1 MAHSHRRHVYLED
14 VGLDDA
20 RARYAAALDAA
31 GFGPVEVEAVPLS
44 EALGRVTGEPVW
56 ARISA
61 PHYYAAAM
69 DGVAVRAAETLGA
82 TETSPKRLRLGE
94 QAIWVDTGDAMPAGH
109 DAVVMVE
116 NLQELPEGDVEIH
129 ASVAPWQHVR
139 PMGED
144 VVATE
149 LILPQG
155 HTVRPFD
162 LGAVAAAGVTE
173 IGARRRP
180 VVAII
185 PTGTELIEPGQP
197 IEPGRIIEFNSLI
210 LAGQISQ
217 WGGQPRRQG
226 ISRDD
231 YETIK
236 QAVSAAVQD
245 SDVVLVNAGSSAGS
259 EDFTADVIGEL
270 GEVVVH
276 GVAVR
281 PGHPVILGV
290 VQGKPVV
297 GVPGYPV
304 SAALTLELFV
314 KPLLAQLLGTSADEP
329 LAVRAE
335 MTRKVLS
342 PMGED
347 EFLRVTVGRVGERL
361 VAAPLNRGAGV
372 ITSLVRA
379 DGIVRVPRFS
389 EGFNVGD
396 LVEVELLRRVDEIER
411 TIVCIGSHDL
421 AIDVLANHIARKHP
435 GRRLTAANVG
445 SFGALL
451 ARKRGEC
458 HIGGCHLLD
467 EETGVYNVPY
477 LGRVLEGA
485 PAVLVHMA
493 MRDQGLIVPPGNPK
507 GIRSLTDLGRP
518 EVRFVNRQKGSGT
531 RVLLDYELRR
541 LGLDAGAIQGYA
553 REEFT
558 HLAVA
563 AAVQGGAA
571 DVGLGVLSAARALEL
586 DFVPLLQ
593 EQYDL
598 VVGAEFWEAD
608 VLAPLREALASQ
620 ELRREV
626 EALGGYEVGR
636 MGEVLA
642 GG

>member
-1 MAHSHRRHVYLED
+1 MAGHRRKVYLED

-20 RARYAAALDAA
+20 RARYAQALADAKFGPMPSELAPLHEALD
-31 GFGPVEVEAVPLS
+31 
-44 EALGRVTGEPVW
+44 RVTAEPVW
-56 ARISA
+56 AKISA
-61 PHYYAAAM
+61 PHYYASAM
-69 DGVAVRAAETLGA
+69 DGIAVHAAETTGA

-94 QAIWVDTGDAMPAGH
+94 QAVWVDTGDAMPPSF
-109 DAVVMVE
+109 DAVIMVE
-116 NLQELPEGDVEIH
+116 YVQEMAGGELEIH
-129 ASVAPWQHVR
+129 APGAPWQHVR

-155 HTVRPFD
+155 HSIRPFD

-173 IGARRRP
+173 LPVRRRP
-180 VVAII
+180 RVAVI

-217 WGGQPRRQG
+217 WGGQPDRLG

-231 YETIK
+231 YDTIK
-236 QAVSAAVQD
+236 AVVAKAVED
-245 SDVVLVNAGSSAGS
+245 HDLVLVNAGSSAGS
-259 EDFTADVIGEL
+259 EDFTADVIAEL
-270 GEVVVH
+270 GKVVVH

-281 PGHPVILGV
+281 PGHPVILGIV
-290 VQGKPVV
+290 AGRPVI

-314 KPLLAQLLGTSADEP
+314 KPLMAELLGAAEVHPPVVT
-329 LAVRAE
+329 AE

-347 EFLRVTVGRVGERL
+347 EFLRVTLGRVGDRL

-379 DGIVRVPRFS
+379 DGLVRIPRFS
-389 EGFNVGD
+389 EGVNVGD
-396 LVEVELLRRVDEIER
+396 RVEVALLRRQDEIEQ
-411 TIVCIGSHDL
+411 TILCIGSHDP
-421 AIDVLANHIARKHP
+421 AIDVLANYIARTCP
-435 GRRLTAANVG
+435 GRRLSAANVG

-458 HIGGCHLLD
+458 HLGGCHLLD
-467 EETGVYNVPY
+467 EETGVYNIPD
-477 LGRVLEGA
+477 LARVLEGQ

-493 MRDQGLIVPPGNPK
+493 MRDQGLIVQPGNPK
-507 GIRSLTDLGRP
+507 HVTSLADLTRHD
-518 EVRFVNRQKGSGT
+518 VRFVNRQKGSGT
-531 RVLLDYELRR
+531 RVLLDYELKRQ
-541 LGLDAGAIQGYA
+541 GLDPAGIQGYG

-563 AAVQGGAA
+563 AAVQGGSA
-571 DVGLGVLSAARALEL
+571 DAGLGVLSAARALRL

-598 VVGAEFWEAD
+598 LVGAEFWED
-608 VLAPLREALASQ
+608 RFLAPLRAALSSPD
-620 ELRREV
+620 LRREI
-626 EALGGYEVGR
+626 EALGGYDVSR
-636 MGEVLA
+636 MGEILA
-642 GG
+642 QG

>member
-1 MAHSHRRHVYLED
+1 MARRRKVYLED
-14 VGLDDA
+14 VGLEDA
-20 RARYAAALDAA
+20 RARYAGALAAV
-31 GFGPVEVEAVPLS
+31 GFGPVGSELVPLHQ
-44 EALGRVTGEPVW
+44 ALGRVTAEPVW
-56 ARISA
+56 AKSSA

-69 DGVAVRAAETLGA
+69 DGIAVHARETTGA
-82 TETSPKRLRLGE
+82 TETAPKRLRLGE
-94 QAIWVDTGDAMPAGH
+94 QAVWVDTGDAMPAGF
-109 DAVVMVE
+109 DAVIMVE
-116 NLQELPEGDVEIH
+116 HVQELPEGELEIH
-129 ASVAPWQHVR
+129 APVAPWQHVR

-155 HTVRPFD
+155 HRIRPFD

-173 IGARRRP
+173 LTVRSLPR
-180 VVAII
+180 VAII

-197 IEPGRIIEFNSLI
+197 VEPGRIIEFNSLI
-210 LAGQISQ
+210 LAGQITQ
-217 WGGQPRRQG
+217 WGGEPRRQG

-231 YETIK
+231 YDSIK
-236 QAVSAAVQD
+236 AAVARAIGE
-245 SDVVLVNAGSSAGS
+245 SDLVLVNAGSSAGS
-259 EDFTADVIGEL
+259 EDFTAEVIVEL
-270 GEVVVH
+270 GKVLVH

-281 PGHPVILGV
+281 PGHPVILGLIE
-290 VQGKPVV
+290 GKPVI

-314 KPLLAQLLGTSADEP
+314 KPLLAQMLGVAEERAP
-329 LAVRAE
+329 VVKAE

-347 EFLRVTVGRVGERL
+347 EFLRVTVGRVGQRL

-379 DGIVRVPRFS
+379 DGLVRIPRFS
-389 EGFNVGD
+389 EGVNVGE
-396 LVEVELLRRVDEIER
+396 LVDVELLRRPDEIER
-411 TIVCIGSHDL
+411 TIVCIGSHDP
-421 AIDVLANHIARKHP
+421 AIDVLANWIARSSP

-458 HIGGCHLLD
+458 HLGGCHLLD
-467 EETGVYNVPY
+467 EETGAYNVPY

-485 PAVLVHMA
+485 PAVLVHLA

-507 GIRSLTDLGRP
+507 GIHSLAELARDS
-518 EVRFVNRQKGSGT
+518 VRFVNRQKGSGT
-531 RVLLDYELRR
+531 RVLLDYELKR
-541 LGLDAGAIQGYA
+541 LGVDAASIQGYE

-563 AAVQGGAA
+563 VAVQGGSA
-571 DVGLGVLSAARALEL
+571 DVGLGVLSAARALGL

-598 VVGAEFWEAD
+598 IVGAEFWESD
-608 VLAPLREALASQ
+608 VLAPLRAGLASD
-620 ELRREV
+620 ELRQEIQ
-626 EALGGYEVGR
+626 ALGGYDVSR
-636 MGEVLA
+636 MGEMLYPA
-642 GG
+642 S

>member
-1 MAHSHRRHVYLED
+1 MAHRRHVYLED
-14 VGLDDA
+14 VGLEDA
-20 RARYAAALDAA
+20 VARYAEALASA
-31 GFGPVEVEAVPLS
+31 GFRPVPAEIVPLT
-44 EALGRVTGEPVW
+44 EGLGRVTAEPVW

-69 DGVAVRAAETLGA
+69 DGVAVHAGDTVGA

-94 QAIWVDTGDAMPAGH
+94 QAVWVDTGDAMPAGH

-155 HTVRPFD
+155 HRIRPFD

-173 IGARRRP
+173 LPVRRKP

-185 PTGTELIEPGQP
+185 PTGTELVEPGQP

-210 LAGQISQ
+210 LGGQIAE
-217 WGGQPRRQG
+217 WGGEPRRRG

-231 YETIK
+231 YDTIK
-236 QAVSAAVQD
+236 QVVSEAVQD
-245 SDVVLVNAGSSAGS
+245 SDLVLVNAGSSAGS
-259 EDFTADVIGEL
+259 EDFTADVIREL
-270 GEVVVH
+270 GQVIVH

-281 PGHPVILGV
+281 PGHPVILGIV
-290 VQGKPVV
+290 AGKPVI

-314 KPLLAQLLGTSADEP
+314 KPLIAQMLGAAPESP
-329 LAVRAE
+329 PAVKAE

-347 EFLRVTVGRVGERL
+347 EFVRVTLGRVGERL
-361 VAAPLNRGAGV
+361 VVAPLNRGAGV

-379 DGIVRVPRFS
+379 DGIVRIPRFS

-396 LVEVELLRRVDEIER
+396 VVDVQLLRRADEIER

-421 AIDVLANHIARKHP
+421 AIDVLANWIARTHP

-467 EETGVYNVPY
+467 EDSGVYNVPY
-477 LGRVLEGA
+477 LERVLEGQ
-485 PAVLVHMA
+485 PAVLVHFA

-507 GIRSLTDLGRP
+507 GIHSLSDLARDD
-518 EVRFVNRQKGSGT
+518 VRYVNRQKGSGT
-531 RVLLDYELRR
+531 RVLLDYELKR
-541 LGLDAGAIQGYA
+541 LGIDPASIHGYE

-571 DVGLGVLSAARALEL
+571 DAGLGVLSAARALNL

-598 VVGAEFWEAD
+598 VVGAEFWDAG
-608 VLAPLREALASQ
+608 VLAPLREALASS
-620 ELRREV
+620 ELRQEIA
-626 EALGGYEVGR
+626 ALGGYDVSR
-636 MGEVLA
+636 MGAVLA
-642 GG
+642 TRP